1 MTLVLIGKGL
11 VLGGW
16 PSKIEVIWVTGNTRF
31 QEISNRTHFSRTPK
45 KPEYEK
51 IARSQ
56 LRGPLV
62 MSHSIFDG

>member
-16 PSKIEVIWVTGNTRF
+16 PSKIEVTWVPGNTRF
-31 QEISNRTHFSRTPK
+31 QEISNGRTHFSRTPK

-51 IARSQ
+51 IALISNLGVRW
-56 LRGPLV
+56 
-62 MSHSIFDG
+62 